1 MKHLICAISHLFDK
15 KKGIQ
20 GFIQVFRFYIIC
32 RSTNPLI
39 PRLVSK
45 LLIMQTLQNCLP
57 KLSSTLSQEI
67 LPILQIKIMR
77 IKIQGISS
85 NTHSCS
91 HCSNRKSNDHSRS
104 TTYGSNSTTDNNCLY
119 RKRRK
124 SNCKLKSCLIF
135 LVFRPYLIDLGN
147 QFRLIHRLKV
157 SPHIQSKKRHI
168 NHHSSFQT
176 FCPLC

>member
-104 TTYGSNSTTDNNCLY
+104 TTYGSNSTTDNNYLY

-135 LVFRPYLIDLGN
+135 LVFRPCLINLCD
-147 QFRLIHRLKV
+147 QFRFIHRLKV
-157 SPHIQSKKRHI
+157 SPYI
-168 NHHSSFQT
+168 
-176 FCPLC
+176 

>member
-1 MKHLICAISHLFDK
+1 MKHLICTISHLFNK
-15 KKGIQ
+15 KERVYGFIQ
-20 GFIQVFRFYIIC
+20 GFSFYIIR

-39 PRLVSK
+39 PRLISK
-45 LLIMQTLQNCLP
+45 LLSMKTLQNCLP
-57 KLSSTLSQEI
+57 KLSSTLPQEI

-85 NTHSCS
+85 NTHSSS

-135 LVFRPYLIDLGN
+135 LVFRPYLINFCD
-147 QFRLIHRLKV
+147 QCCLIHRLKV
-157 SPHIQSKKRHI
+157 SPHI
-168 NHHSSFQT
+168 
-176 FCPLC
+176 

>member
-1 MKHLICAISHLFDK
+1 M
-15 KKGIQ
+15 
-20 GFIQVFRFYIIC
+20 
-32 RSTNPLI
+32 
-39 PRLVSK
+39 
-45 LLIMQTLQNCLP
+45 QNCLP
-57 KLSSTLSQEI
+57 KLSSTLPQEI
-67 LPILQIKIMR
+67 LSILQIKIMR

-91 HCSNRKSNDHSRS
+91 HCSNRKSNNRSRS
-104 TTYGSNSTTDNNCLY
+104 TTHSSNSTTDNNCLY
-119 RKRRK
+119 CKRRK

-135 LVFRPYLIDLGN
+135 LVFGPYLIDLGD
-147 QFRLIHRLKV
+147 QFCFIHRLKV